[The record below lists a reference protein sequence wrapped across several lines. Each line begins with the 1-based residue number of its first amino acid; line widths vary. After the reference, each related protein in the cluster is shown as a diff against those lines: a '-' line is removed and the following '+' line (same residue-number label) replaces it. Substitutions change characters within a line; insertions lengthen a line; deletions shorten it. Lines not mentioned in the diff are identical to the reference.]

1 MNTMIVTTIAA
12 VVLALPLSFTDVG
25 NAVAQGADGCV
36 SARQAQ
42 QAVEAG
48 EILELPDAARRAGVD
63 QKYIDNQAQLCDVDG
78 SPHWIVNMMNESG
91 DSTRVVLNAQ
101 GD

>member
-1 MNTMIVTTIAA
+1 MNSMLATTLAA
-12 VVLALPLSFTDVG
+12 FVLALPLVPVSG
-25 NAVAQGADGCV
+25 PALAQGNNCV

-42 QAVEAG
+42 QAVESG

-63 QKYIDNQAQLCDVDG
+63 RKYIDNQAQLCDVDG
-78 SPHWIVNMMNESG
+78 APHWIVNMMNEYG
-91 DSTRVVLNAQ
+91 DSERVVLNAL

>member
-1 MNTMIVTTIAA
+1 MNSLATSFVGPA
-12 VVLALPLSFTDVG
+12 LALFLAATSVG
-25 NAVAQGADGCV
+25 PVAAQEGDSCLT
-36 SARQAQ
+36 ARQAQ
-42 QAVEAG
+42 QAVESG
-48 EILELPDAARRAGVD
+48 EILELPDAARRAGVK

-91 DSTRVVLNAQ
+91 DSTRVVLNAS